1 MVETVKEL
9 MDVDTF
15 LGIYC
20 IGRDKYFKEVN
31 KGNLKVTRQGRR
43 TYIKRIDAEDWLAKF
58 GD

>member
-31 KGNLKVTRQGRR
+31 KVTRQGRR